1 MSQEEIDRIA
11 RKVMQNYWGKMG
23 DGWIRSRVPGPARG
37 YQTHPHDRLG
47 HRRSS
52 RRERE
57 ARADM
62 ILDWV
67 AGRLLDSVDGDCSRA
82 ELQVAMAADLQ
93 DIKYSTFNRDGSAQL
108 REIPRE
114 IFQAFPD
121 LRDLRF
127 EDDLGTWF
135 SLRIQVDPPENHRA
149 TFNFTVDPMWQPSI
163 SAERYME
170 DLQLYPRLDG
180 EIPRWLEAK
189 INPNSPRPEISPG
202 TLPEIV
208 ARTKAA
214 SLQLRLALPQGWNHA
229 QVTFNEVGGYL
240 EASASVQDISGQLT
254 PWSPPVEVS
263 ERFSELR
270 AASRG
275 RPAVWYTARVEL
287 WYSGEEDFR
296 TFGLGEPQWCSPP
309 PSEAFDEEL
318 RRAEGFDYELPD
330 WLTVH
335 R

>member
-1 MSQEEIDRIA
+1 MS
-11 RKVMQNYWGKMG
+11 
-23 DGWIRSRVPGPARG
+23 
-37 YQTHPHDRLG
+37 QTHPHDRLG
-47 HRRSS
+47 QPRSA

-62 ILDWV
+62 IMDWV
-67 AGRLLDSVDGDCSRA
+67 AGRLLDSVDDDCARV

-93 DIKYSTFNRDGSAQL
+93 DIKYSAFNRDGSVQL
-108 REIPRE
+108 REIPQE
-114 IFQAFPD
+114 ILRAFPD

-135 SLRIQVDPPENHRA
+135 SLRIQVDPPENYKA

-163 SAERYME
+163 PAEKYLE
-170 DLQLYPRLDG
+170 DLQLYPRSAE
-180 EIPRWLEAK
+180 EIPRWLENK
-189 INPNSPRPEISPG
+189 INPNYPLPDVSPG

-214 SLQLRLALPQGWNHA
+214 SLQLRLALPQGWKYA
-229 QVTFNEVGGYL
+229 QVKFNEVGGYF
-240 EASASVQDISGQLT
+240 EASALVQDISGQMT

-275 RPAVWYTARVEL
+275 RPAIWYTARVEL
-287 WYSGEEDFR
+287 WYSGEEDFQ
-296 TFGLGEPQWCSPP
+296 TFGSEEPQWSSNPP
-309 PSEAFDEEL
+309 AGAFDEEL
-318 RRAEGFDYELPD
+318 RRAEGFDYELPN
-330 WLTVH
+330 WLNDH
-335 R
+335 RAD